1 MQLKKIK
8 VYGKLRQFLGSSYF
22 EAAVSSPA
30 EAVRFLLCNYPE
42 VEEHMCKQYYKIKMN
57 NFDVSLD
64 FLSMKGKGDIQII
77 PIATGSGFIAPVIGG
92 LFSAGT
98 AVVATAATAVTAV
111 AGTALAVANTVA
123 GAAIG
128 TAATIANAAGG
139 AIVAGAGAIAAEV
152 GTTGILGTIATSVAT
167 DVVIGGITSLI
178 APTPEIAPVSEIAD
192 PIPQNDAVLPDQRAQ
207 NSFGFSAIT
216 NISRAGVAVPII
228 YGEVF
233 TGTIVISAGIDTV
246 QIEGTAA

>member
-8 VYGKLRQFLGSSYF
+8 VYGKLRKFLGSSYF

-64 FLSMKGKGDIQII
+64 FLSMRGKGDIQII
-77 PIATGSGFIAPVIGG
+77 PVATGSGVVAAAIGG
-92 LFSAGT
+92 LFSAGA
-98 AVVATAATAVTAV
+98 AVVSTAATAVTAV
-111 AGTALAVANTVA
+111 AGTALSVANTVA
-123 GAAIG
+123 GAAVG
-128 TAATIANAAGG
+128 TVATVANTAAG
-139 AIVAGAGAIAAEV
+139 AVVAGAGAIAAEV
-152 GTTGILGTIATSVAT
+152 GPTGILGTVAT
-167 DVVIGGITSLI
+167 VVATNVVVDGITSLI
-178 APTPEIAPVSEIAD
+178 APTPEIPTQTVEDPV
-192 PIPQNDAVLPDQRAQ
+192 PQNDVVIPDQRAQ

-233 TGTIVISAGIDTV
+233 TGSVVISAGIDTV
-246 QIEGTAA
+246 QIEGTAE